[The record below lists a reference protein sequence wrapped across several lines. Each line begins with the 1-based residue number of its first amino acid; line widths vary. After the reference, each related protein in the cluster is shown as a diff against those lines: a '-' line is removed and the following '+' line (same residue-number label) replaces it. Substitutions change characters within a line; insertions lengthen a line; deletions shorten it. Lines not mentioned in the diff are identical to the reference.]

1 MSTAGPSATDRPTTG
16 EPTTGEPTS
25 GEPAPAGSVPPGR
38 SAPTGP
44 ASSGRSVPTRQ
55 RIIGAVLRIIGS
67 DGVAAVTNR
76 RIAAEAGV
84 SLGSVTYHFA
94 TQHELLREALLHFVR
109 DETRRFTDL
118 SEAHRRAGDVDIA
131 GAAALAGEVAGG
143 IGFDSEHIAPFE
155 LYVQAGRDERLRE
168 AASEAF
174 AAYDR
179 LAAQIL
185 TGLGVP
191 DAERHAGATVALV
204 MGLQLR
210 RLATGGPAE
219 DLVDALLLLA
229 RGATGAGAGR
239 PLPTSADASPGASP

>member
-1 MSTAGPSATDRPTTG
+1 MSTVGPSATDRP
-16 EPTTGEPTS
+16 
-25 GEPAPAGSVPPGR
+25 VPGR
-38 SAPTGP
+38 SGPTGP
-44 ASSGRSVPTRQ
+44 VPASPTVPVAPALSGRSAPTRQ

-109 DETRRFTDL
+109 DETRRFTELAD
-118 SEAHRRAGDVDIA
+118 AHRRAGDVDLA

-229 RGATGAGAGR
+229 RGAMGTGAE
-239 PLPTSADASPGASP
+239 PPGPGVC